1 MGNLASNVTAGK
13 PKISGAIYKA
23 PLGTTLP
30 TSTTDTLDNAFVC
43 LGYVSDDGLSNDNSP
58 ESNTIKAWGGNTVLA
73 LQTDRPDTFTYAL
86 IEALN
91 KDVLD
96 VVYGEGNVEV
106 GENGEIHVEA
116 TADQLEAHAWVI
128 DMVLRDNRAKRIVIS
143 EGTLTNLATITYND
157 NDAVAYGITITA
169 TPDENGVY
177 HHEYIAGESEISG

>member
-13 PKISGAIYKA
+13 PNISGAIYKA
-23 PLGTTLP
+23 PLGTELP
-30 TSTTDTLDNAFVC
+30 ESTTDALTGFTC
-43 LGYVSDDGLSNDNSP
+43 LGYVSEDGVSNDNSP
-58 ESNTIKAWGGNTVLA
+58 ESETIKAWGGNTVLA

-91 KDVLD
+91 SDVLE
-96 VVYGEGNVEV
+96 VVYGENNVEV
-106 GENGEIHVEA
+106 DANGNIHVKA
-116 TADQLEAHAWVI
+116 TAEQLEAHAWVI
-128 DMVLRDNRAKRIVIS
+128 DMVLRDGRAKRIVIS
-143 EGTLTNLATITYND
+143 EGTLTNLATIQYTD